1 MPTITYQTTIW
12 QQGNNCAVPVP
23 EEALQALGAGRRP
36 LVKVTLNGVT
46 YRSAVAT
53 MDGQTL
59 VSLSAAN
66 RQACGV
72 QGGQTLRVTLE
83 LDTETRD
90 VPLPADLQAALEA
103 AGALEAFSKAA
114 PSIRKEY
121 IRQVE
126 EAKAPETR
134 ARRVAKIVEKLGGG

>member
-53 MDGQTL
+53 MDDQTL
-59 VSLSAAN
+59 ISLSAAN

-72 QGGQTLRVTLE
+72 QGGQTLQVTLE
-83 LDTETRD
+83 LDTDPRD
-90 VPLPADLQAALEA
+90 PALPADLQDALESA
-103 AGALEAFSKAA
+103 NALPAFGKAA
-114 PSIRKEY
+114 PSMRKEF
-121 IRQVE
+121 IRQVK
-126 EAKAPETR
+126 EAKTPETR
-134 ARRVAKIVEKLGGG
+134 ARRIAKIVEKLGGG